1 MHVHSEIRVLVAS
14 SVLTNAATLLA
25 DPRCIKISY
34 HFSFMI
40 KTAKERIPFKNYI
53 TSEKSPLSHSLSFPL
68 SLSLSPFRALFRQ
81 VITFTFVFS
90 VFFCLSFL
98 SLFLS
103 LFMYHSFLKSIRSLA
118 LSHISLTP
126 TLSNTLSVF
135 LSLPLFSYLNI
146 SQPLSLYYYIK
157 KLSSL
162 YLFDSLSSL
171 SHNLSLSLFN
181 III

>member
-1 MHVHSEIRVLVAS
+1 MKKITIIVSKKILGISTKHEKKAEFWLCIEWKNLQRGEVRQGDPFQWKVRNYNFDHFIFHVTEGLYQIFMHFHLEIRVLVAS

-53 TSEKSPLSHSLSFPL
+53 ISVKSSLSHSLSFPL

-81 VITFTFVFS
+81 VITFKYVFS

-103 LFMYHSFLKSIRSLA
+103 LFM
-118 LSHISLTP
+118 
-126 TLSNTLSVF
+126 
-135 LSLPLFSYLNI
+135 
-146 SQPLSLYYYIK
+146 
-157 KLSSL
+157 
-162 YLFDSLSSL
+162 
-171 SHNLSLSLFN
+171 
-181 III
+181 